1 MVRAW
6 APHPKEDAI
15 ANRDIVA
22 IGTSAGGVE
31 ALLSLAKHLPAPFPA
46 AILVTIHLPS
56 GFQSSL
62 DQILTN
68 AGRLPARF
76 VSDGDKPGRGVI
88 HLAPPGHHLLLE
100 GDRFALGSGPL
111 ENSARPAIDPM
122 LRSAAV
128 CCGSRSVGVVLTG
141 MLGDGASGLWALR
154 RCGGLTVVQDPGDA
168 AFPDMPRTALNRATP
183 DHVVRLVE
191 LPALLTS
198 LVHQPAGAGV
208 PVPETL
214 RFEVDIA
221 KNGHSSMKE
230 MDRIGRRSVLSCPDC
245 GGVMWEIDEGDL
257 VRYRCHVGHAYTAE
271 VMSLALDESLRRALS
286 SAHRGYQERVAL
298 MDRMH
303 ESAVARGDNRLAA
316 TWQDKAAAY
325 RKEGEAIE
333 DAIRRLDHIA
343 RLRDE
348 PE

>member
-1 MVRAW
+1 M
-6 APHPKEDAI
+6 
-15 ANRDIVA
+15 A

-31 ALLSLAKHLPAPFPA
+31 ALIALAKHLPAPFPA

-62 DQILTN
+62 DQILTR

-76 VSDGDKPGRGVI
+76 VADGEKPGRGVI

-100 GDRFALGSGPL
+100 GDRFTLGAGPL
-111 ENSARPAIDPM
+111 ENNARPAIDPM

-154 RCGGLTVVQDPGDA
+154 RCGGVTVVQDPDDA
-168 AFPDMPRTALNRATP
+168 AFPEMPRTARNRAAP
-183 DHVVRLVE
+183 DHVVRLAE
-191 LPALLTS
+191 MPALLTS

-214 RFEVDIA
+214 RFQVDIA
-221 KNGHSSMKE
+221 KNGHSGMKE
-230 MDRIGRRSVLSCPDC
+230 MDKIGRRSVLSCPDC

-271 VMSLALDESLRRALS
+271 VMSLALDQSLRHALS

-298 MDRMH
+298 MKRMH
-303 ESAVARGDNRLAA
+303 ESATVRGDNRLAA
-316 TWQDKAAAY
+316 TWRDKAEAY

-333 DAIRRLDHIA
+333 DAIRRLDRIA
-343 RLRDE
+343 ALREE